1 MKKRTRKLITEA
13 VGMLAFGMMWALIFI
28 AFLMK

>member
-1 MKKRTRKLITEA
+1 MKKKTRKLITEA
-13 VGMLAFGMMWALIFI
+13 VGMLAFSMMWVLIFI